1 MRTRST
7 GLGSTELVQQ
17 IQYIKPQGD
26 YLIMGMQ
33 TVEPVKWQVRAA
45 LTYIDVFAMMKV
57 LFKPAVVW
65 WIVKGFIFG
74 VFTGFNRAKNP
85 RPMDDF

>member
-17 IQYIKPQGD
+17 FRYMKPRGD
-26 YLIMGMQ
+26 YLVIGLE
-33 TVEPVKWQVRAA
+33 TTEPVKWQVRAA
-45 LTYIDVFAMMKV
+45 ATYLDVFAMMRI
-57 LFKPAVVW
+57 LFKPPVIW
-65 WIVKGFIFG
+65 WIVTGFVTG
-74 VFTGFNRAKNP
+74 VFTGFRRAKNP